1 MTTTSLPGCGDGR
14 PWPDM
19 QTVARIREDRLLR
32 WSAYATVPILWFAL
46 ALVNP
51 GLLLLPPFVTLLL
64 WTLMRYGI
72 IDRHDPVVEED
83 PDFF

>member
-1 MTTTSLPGCGDGR
+1 MP
-14 PWPDM
+14 
-19 QTVARIREDRLLR
+19 ARVREDRLLR
-32 WSAYATVPILWFAL
+32 WSLYAAVPCVWLAL

-51 GLLLLPPFVTLLL
+51 LLLLCPALAAGVL

-72 IDRHDPVVEED
+72 IERFESDEE

>member
-1 MTTTSLPGCGDGR
+1 M
-14 PWPDM
+14 
-19 QTVARIREDRLLR
+19 VARVRDDRLLR
-32 WSAYATVPILWFAL
+32 WSAYAAVPVLWLAL

-51 GLLLLPPFVTLLL
+51 LLLLVPPLVTLLL

-72 IDRHDPVVEED
+72 IDRADPVVEED

>member
-1 MTTTSLPGCGDGR
+1 VTNQM
-14 PWPDM
+14 
-19 QTVARIREDRLLR
+19 VARVRDDRLLR
-32 WSAYATVPILWFAL
+32 WSAYAAVPVLWLAL

-51 GLLLLPPFVTLLL
+51 LLLLVPPLVTLLL

-72 IDRHDPVVEED
+72 IDRADPVVEED

>member
-1 MTTTSLPGCGDGR
+1 M
-14 PWPDM
+14 
-19 QTVARIREDRLLR
+19 VAHVRDDRLLR
-32 WSAYATVPILWFAL
+32 WSGYAAVPVLWLAL

-51 GLLLLPPFVTLLL
+51 VLLLVPPLTTLAI
-64 WTLMRYGI
+64 WTLMRRGI

>member
-1 MTTTSLPGCGDGR
+1 VTNQM
-14 PWPDM
+14 
-19 QTVARIREDRLLR
+19 VARVRDDRLLR
-32 WSAYATVPILWFAL
+32 WSAYAAVPVLWLAL

-51 GLLLLPPFVTLLL
+51 LLLLFPPLVTLLL

-72 IDRHDPVVEED
+72 IDRADPVVEED

>member
-1 MTTTSLPGCGDGR
+1 M
-14 PWPDM
+14 
-19 QTVARIREDRLLR
+19 VARVRDDRLLR
-32 WSAYATVPILWFAL
+32 WTAYAAVPILWFAL

-51 GLLLLPPFVTLLL
+51 FLLLTPALVTLVL

-72 IDRHDPVVEED
+72 VDRSDPVVEED